1 MHTPFSDHS
10 SSMNEYNAVKVQLD
24 KIFNKKI
31 KGNILRSK
39 GRWYEN
45 GAKNTN
51 YFLI

>member
-1 MHTPFSDHS
+1 MHTPFLDHS

-31 KGNILRSK
+31 KGTILRSK